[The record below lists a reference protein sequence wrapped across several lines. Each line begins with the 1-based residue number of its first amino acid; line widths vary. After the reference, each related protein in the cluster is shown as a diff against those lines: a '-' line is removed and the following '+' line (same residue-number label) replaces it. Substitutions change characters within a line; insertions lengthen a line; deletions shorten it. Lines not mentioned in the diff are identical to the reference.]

1 MLGFFK
7 KNKPGS
13 AYTGPPIDVDWVR
26 NSRGKFHR
34 LLHLDTTSEGLKGLS
49 GVYVIWHSGVKPGW
63 VYVGR
68 ADNLASALDAAQDN
82 EDIDEY
88 EINGGLLSSPA
99 PRRRTT
105 PKWRP
110 QVPARYDETESQQ
123 SSSRIDQG
131 WADQRDDSK
140 TKRVTFV

>member
-88 EINGGLLSSPA
+88 EINGGLYVTWFPVVEQHQNGVL
-99 PRRRTT
+99 RFLHDTMK
-105 PKWRP
+105 PKVSNP
-110 QVPARYDETESQQ
+110 QVGSIKDGPISVT
-123 SSSRIDQG
+123 IP
-131 WADQRDDSK
+131 
-140 TKRVTFV
+140 KRKG